1 MSALIL
7 CAVAAYLIGTVM
19 GGVVIGRLRGG
30 VDLRRIGSGNVG
42 ATNALRTQGARF
54 ALGVLLIDVF
64 KGVLAV
70 LLLPRLPFPG
80 AAALPPDALAY
91 VSGVAVALGHCYP
104 LWQRFQGGKGVATLA
119 GVFACLLP
127 VAFLWMVAA
136 FVLVLLLSGYV
147 SLAVLSAAAVALL
160 QVTCFSAPGLWSM
173 PGAFVLA
180 MATLVFWKH
189 RSNLA
194 NLARGREHRFDKAR
208 LLGRQL
214 DRWLS
219 R

>member
-1 MSALIL
+1 MTALLL
-7 CAVAAYLIGTVM
+7 CALAAYCLGTAM
-19 GGVVIGRLRGG
+19 GGVVVGHLRGG
-30 VDLRRIGSGNVG
+30 VDLRREGSGNVG
-42 ATNALRTQGARF
+42 ATNALRTQGPWF
-54 ALGVLLIDVF
+54 ALGVLLIDVL
-64 KGVLAV
+64 KGVIAV

-80 AAALPPDALAY
+80 AETLLPDALAY
-91 VSGVAVALGHCYP
+91 LSGVAVTLGHCYP
-104 LWQRFQGGKGVATLA
+104 IWQRFQGGKGVATLA

-136 FVLVLLLSGYV
+136 FAFVVLLSGYV
-147 SLAVLSAAAVALL
+147 SLAVLSAATVALL
-160 QVTCFSAPGLWSM
+160 QVTCFSTLGLWSM

-194 NLARGREHRFDKAR
+194 NLVRGREHRFDKAR
-208 LLGRQL
+208 LLGRWL